1 MLINQDTFKDDILN
15 YGTLFTI
22 QREKLYAWRWQ
33 EFTNVVLE
41 IYPEYFLKLYSHEKI
56 RNFHLINLTNVINFK
71 MRDKLRVG
79 LNYETLEHVNSVE
92 FDKIVKK
99 FKNYIKQGGE
109 VEQEIRQSFFT
120 SIPQALLK
128 YL

>member
-33 EFTNVVLE
+33 EFINVVLE
-41 IYPEYFLKLYSHEKI
+41 MYPEYFLKLYSHEKI

-79 LNYETLEHVNSVE
+79 LNYETLEHVDPVE

-109 VEQEIRQSFFT
+109 IEQEMRQSFFT
-120 SIPQALLK
+120 SIPPALLK